1 MSFFG
6 GGTDYPD
13 YFQEFPGAV
22 LGTAID
28 KFIYTVT
35 LPMAGVA
42 ETRYRITYRNVET
55 VDNVSEIKHNAIRA
69 VLQDKQ
75 YDAPLNIAIISD
87 LPGGSGLG
95 SSSSFTVGFVKL
107 ISHLQGRSIT
117 KLDLMREAVRVET
130 ELLHENCGIQDQ
142 SHASFG
148 GLNHYRFHGND
159 FSLQPVRMTTD
170 CRDAVNASMCLIYTG
185 VQRSASQTLETQISN
200 TRERKIVKE
209 LRHLYELCEEGV
221 RVLEGNDPQ
230 RALTDLGGLL
240 SEGWMTKRSLR
251 PRSPRPVSMI
261 FTKPPC
267 HLARMAE
274 NSAEQAVVDLCSSS
288 RRTTSRQS
296 CVSASAIR
304 ISSRYRL
311 RTTAPV
317 SFIVL
322 RERQTSTDAYQGS
335 VFLKQ
340 QKTKE
345 S

>member
-1 MSFFG
+1 MLTIAKSPLRVSFFG

-42 ETRYRITYRNVET
+42 ETKYRITYRNVEA
-55 VDNVSEIKHNAIRA
+55 VDNVCDIKHNVIRA

-75 YDAPLNIAIISD
+75 YDAPINIAIISD

-107 ISHLQGRSIT
+107 ISHLQGRSVT

-185 VQRSASQTLETQISN
+185 VQRSASETLETQISN

-221 RVLEGNDPQ
+221 RILEGNDSQ
-230 RALTDLGGLL
+230 RALMDLGKLI
-240 SEGWMTKRSLR
+240 SEGWMTKRSL
-251 PRSPRPVSMI
+251 SPAVSSARIDDIYETAMSLGGYGGKLCGAGGGG
-261 FTKPPC
+261 FMLF
-267 HLARMAE
+267 LASE
-274 NSAEQAVVDLCSSS
+274 HVQAK
-288 RRTTSRQS
+288 
-296 CVSASAIR
+296 
-304 ISSRYRL
+304 
-311 RTTAPV
+311 
-317 SFIVL
+317 L
-322 RERQTSTDAYQGS
+322 RERFGEKNFVKISTEDNGAS
-335 VFLKQ
+335 IVHNFA
-340 QKTKE
+340 
-345 S
+345 

>member
-1 MSFFG
+1 MLTIAKSPLRVSFFG

-42 ETRYRITYRNVET
+42 ETKYRITYRNVEA
-55 VDNVSEIKHNAIRA
+55 VDNVSDIKHNVIRA
-69 VLQDKQ
+69 VLQDRQ
-75 YDAPLNIAIISD
+75 YDAPMNIAIISD

-170 CRDAVNASMCLIYTG
+170 CRDAINASMCLIYTG
-185 VQRSASQTLETQISN
+185 VQRSASETLETQISN

-221 RVLEGNDPQ
+221 RILEGNDSQ
-230 RALTDLGGLL
+230 RALTELGKLI
-240 SEGWMTKRSLR
+240 SEGWMTKRGLSPAVSSARIDDIYETAMSLGGYGGKLCGAGGGGF
-251 PRSPRPVSMI
+251 ML
-261 FTKPPC
+261 F
-267 HLARMAE
+267 LASE
-274 NSAEQAVVDLCSSS
+274 HVQAK
-288 RRTTSRQS
+288 
-296 CVSASAIR
+296 
-304 ISSRYRL
+304 
-311 RTTAPV
+311 
-317 SFIVL
+317 L
-322 RERQTSTDAYQGS
+322 RERFGEKNFVKISAEDNGAS
-335 VFLKQ
+335 IVHSFA
-340 QKTKE
+340 
-345 S
+345 

>member
-1 MSFFG
+1 MLTIAKSPLRVSFFG

-42 ETRYRITYRNVET
+42 ETKYRITYRTVEA
-55 VDNVSEIKHNAIRA
+55 VDNVSEIKHNVIRA
-69 VLQDKQ
+69 VLQDRQ
-75 YDAPLNIAIISD
+75 YDAPMNIAIISD

-130 ELLHENCGIQDQ
+130 ELLRENCGIQDQ

-170 CRDAVNASMCLIYTG
+170 CRDAINASMCLIYTG
-185 VQRSASQTLETQISN
+185 VQRSASETLETQISN

-221 RVLEGNDPQ
+221 RILEGNDS
-230 RALTDLGGLL
+230 RTALTELGKLI
-240 SEGWMTKRSLR
+240 SEGWMTKRSL
-251 PRSPRPVSMI
+251 SPAVSSARIDDIYETAMSLGGYGGKLCGAGGGG
-261 FTKPPC
+261 FMLF
-267 HLARMAE
+267 LASE
-274 NSAEQAVVDLCSSS
+274 HVQEK
-288 RRTTSRQS
+288 
-296 CVSASAIR
+296 
-304 ISSRYRL
+304 
-311 RTTAPV
+311 
-317 SFIVL
+317 L
-322 RERQTSTDAYQGS
+322 RERFGDKNFVKISTEDNGAS
-335 VFLKQ
+335 IVHSFA
-340 QKTKE
+340 
-345 S
+345 

>member
-1 MSFFG
+1 MLTIAKSPLRVSFFG

-42 ETRYRITYRNVET
+42 ETKYRITYRNVET
-55 VDNVSEIKHNAIRA
+55 VDNVCEIKHNVIRA

-75 YDAPLNIAIISD
+75 YDAPMNIAIISD

-185 VQRSASQTLETQISN
+185 VQRSASKTLETQISN

-221 RVLEGNDPQ
+221 RILEGNDSQ
-230 RALTDLGGLL
+230 RALTDLGKLI
-240 SEGWMTKRSLR
+240 SEGWMTKRSL
-251 PRSPRPVSMI
+251 SPAVSSARIDDIYKTAMSLGGYGGKLCGAGGGG
-261 FTKPPC
+261 FMLF
-267 HLARMAE
+267 LA
-274 NSAEQAVVDLCSSS
+274 SDHVQAK
-288 RRTTSRQS
+288 
-296 CVSASAIR
+296 
-304 ISSRYRL
+304 
-311 RTTAPV
+311 
-317 SFIVL
+317 L
-322 RERQTSTDAYQGS
+322 RERFGDKNFVKISTEDNGAS
-335 VFLKQ
+335 IVHSFA
-340 QKTKE
+340 
-345 S
+345 

>member
-1 MSFFG
+1 MLTISKSPLRVSFFG

-42 ETRYRITYRNVET
+42 ETKYRITYRNVET
-55 VDNVSEIKHNAIRA
+55 VDHVSEIKHNVIRA

-221 RVLEGNDPQ
+221 RILEGNDSQ
-230 RALTDLGGLL
+230 RALTDLGSLL
-240 SEGWMTKRSLR
+240 SEGWMTKRSL
-251 PRSPRPVSMI
+251 SPAVSSPHIDDIYDTAMSLGAYGGKLCGAGGGG
-261 FTKPPC
+261 FMLFLAPSHVQTK
-267 HLARMAE
+267 
-274 NSAEQAVVDLCSSS
+274 
-288 RRTTSRQS
+288 
-296 CVSASAIR
+296 
-304 ISSRYRL
+304 
-311 RTTAPV
+311 
-317 SFIVL
+317 L
-322 RERQTSTDAYQGS
+322 RERFGDKNFVKISTEDNGAS
-335 VFLKQ
+335 IVHSFA
-340 QKTKE
+340 
-345 S
+345 